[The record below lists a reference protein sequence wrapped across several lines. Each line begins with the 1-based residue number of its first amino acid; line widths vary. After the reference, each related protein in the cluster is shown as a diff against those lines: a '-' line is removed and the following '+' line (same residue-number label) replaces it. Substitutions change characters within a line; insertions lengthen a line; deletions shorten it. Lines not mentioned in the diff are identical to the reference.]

1 MTTMLPDRNLPDHST
16 GPDRSTSDTAAHAAM
31 PTQPITQTAPPPPP
45 PPAAPAPGKQRGR
58 GAAQLGATALI
69 AALLASGAT
78 IAVDR
83 TLNDG
88 TQAAAPAAPTAVVDG
103 EFSWTAV
110 ASAVTPSVVSITVSS
125 AAGAGEGSG
134 VVWDDAGHIV
144 TNDHVVSGAGPGAQV
159 SVKFGDGHSYEA
171 TVVGTDPTTDLA
183 VLKLVNPPASLTPI
197 ARGDSGA
204 LQVGDPVMAV
214 GNPLGLS
221 GTVTTGI
228 VSALNR
234 PVAAGEAQ
242 GSGSLPQVTN
252 AIQTSAPINPGNSG
266 GALVDA
272 QGRLVGINSSIAT
285 LGSSGPMS
293 SGASG
298 NIGIGFAIPVNEVEN
313 IASQLIET
321 GSVQHAYLGI
331 NVSSTSV
338 ERGTATISGALVVDT
353 VADGP
358 AALAGLQANDVITQV
373 DGTAVSGSDALI
385 GAIRGLAVGESVELT
400 VIRGS
405 SEMTVNVTLAAAPTR

>member
-1 MTTMLPDRNLPDHST
+1 MTTMLPDHNTEPDH
-16 GPDRSTSDTAAHAAM
+16 DTAHDTAVHEAA
-31 PTQPITQTAPPPPP
+31 PTQPIAQAAPSPP
-45 PPAAPAPGKQRGR
+45 PPATPAAAPEPKRGR

-69 AALLASGAT
+69 AALLASGT
-78 IAVDR
+78 TLAVER

-88 TQAAAPAAPTAVVDG
+88 AETAAPAVSSAVVDG

-125 AAGAGEGSG
+125 AGGAGEGSG

-144 TNDHVVSGAGPGAQV
+144 TNDHVVSGAGRGAQV

-183 VLKLVNPPASLTPI
+183 VLKLVNPPADLVPI
-197 ARGDSGA
+197 TRGDSSA
-204 LQVGDPVMAV
+204 LQVGDPVMAI

-242 GSGSLPQVTN
+242 GSGSLAQVTN

-285 LGSSGPMS
+285 LGSAMGS
-293 SGASG
+293 SQSG
-298 NIGIGFAIPVNEVEN
+298 NIGIGFAIPVKEVEN

-321 GSVQHAYLGI
+321 GAVQHAYLGI
-331 NVSSTSV
+331 NVSGTTV

-353 VADGP
+353 VDGGP
-358 AALAGLQANDVITQV
+358 AELAGLQANDVITEV
-373 DGTAVSGSDALI
+373 DGTSVSGSEGLI
-385 GAIRGLAVGESVELT
+385 GAIRGLVVGDSVELT

-405 SEMTVNVTLAAAPTR
+405 SEMTVTVTLAAAPTQ